1 MNDFRDA
8 FLKERFLL
16 TIFSIVASIVVVL
29 HVKFPFIPT
38 DTLLLILLL
47 LNSLYLLRTILKFKS
62 ADRTAL
68 YISTLVGVA
77 ALASII
83 NSAIKMEFLWNANKL
98 YTIALLIFGEFIA
111 YSISNGAQSLLYIRS
126 ANESLQHHLPRVPF
140 ALKKTFFLS
149 IVALLIFFPI
159 LISRLFLMDEALK
172 SYWLLLLL
180 LPLIIHLP
188 TLFISFLFK
197 DEEAVKINKIAL
209 QESDRRGV
217 LSEICSKL
225 SNKESK
231 YCRKTNTMQYQTI
244 LHYLMSGQNPDEIID
259 DRYTMLL
266 PSACCGDYKL
276 ARLLVENGS
285 DINFKSPLGT
295 CALHLAAKHGFY
307 EIAKL
312 LIDNGAER
320 DIKDF
325 DGKTALM
332 LANENGH
339 VEIASLL
346 NSSNEQKITIKS

>member
-16 TIFSIVASIVVVL
+16 TIFSIVASIAVVL
-29 HVKFPFIPT
+29 HVKYPFIPT

-47 LNSLYLLRTILKFKS
+47 LNSIYLLGTLLKLQS
-62 ADRTAL
+62 GGSTAL
-68 YISTLVGVA
+68 CISTFVGAA

-83 NSAIKMEFLWNANKL
+83 NSAIKMEFVWDTDKL

-111 YSISNGAQSLLYIRS
+111 YSLSNGAQSLLYIRS
-126 ANESLQHHLPRVPF
+126 EDESLQHRLPRVPF
-140 ALKKTFFLS
+140 VFKKTFFLS
-149 IVALLIFFPI
+149 IVALLILIPI
-159 LISRLFLMDEALK
+159 FIARLFFMGEIVK
-172 SYWLLLLL
+172 SYWLLPLF
-180 LPLIIHLP
+180 LPLIIRLVA
-188 TLFISFLFK
+188 LLISFLFK
-197 DEEAVKINKIAL
+197 DEEAIKINKTML
-209 QESDRRGV
+209 QENDRRGV

-231 YCRKTNTMQYQTI
+231 YCRKTNTMQYQTV

-259 DRYTMLL
+259 NRYTMLL

-276 ARLLVENGS
+276 AKLLVENGS
-285 DINFKSPLGT
+285 DINFISPLGT

-320 DIKDF
+320 EIKDF

-339 VEIASLL
+339 REVALLL
-346 NSSNEQKITIKS
+346 NDQDEQNRV

>member
-16 TIFSIVASIVVVL
+16 VIFSTVASIVVVL

-47 LNSLYLLRTILKFKS
+47 LNSIYLLGTILKFQGTNS
-62 ADRTAL
+62 TAL
-68 YISTLVGVA
+68 YISMFVGA
-77 ALASII
+77 AAFASII
-83 NSAIKMEFLWNANKL
+83 NSAIKMEFLWDADKL
-98 YTIALLIFGEFIA
+98 YAIALLIFGEFIA
-111 YSISNGAQSLLYIRS
+111 YSLSNGAQSLFYIRS
-126 ANESLQHHLPRVPF
+126 EDESLQLHLPRVPF

-149 IVALLIFFPI
+149 AIALLIFIPI
-159 LISRLFLMDEALK
+159 LICRFFLMSETLK
-172 SYWLLLLL
+172 SYWLLPLL
-180 LPLIIHLP
+180 LPLIIHLA
-188 TLFISFLFK
+188 TLLISFLFK
-197 DEEAVKINKIAL
+197 DEEALNLNKITL

-231 YCRKTNTMQYQTI
+231 YCRKTNTMQYQAI
-244 LHYLMSGQNPDEIID
+244 LHYLKSGQNPDEIID
-259 DRYTMLL
+259 ERYTMLL
-266 PSACCGDYKL
+266 PCACCGDYKL
-276 ARLLVENGS
+276 AKLLIENGS

-307 EIAKL
+307 EITKL

-346 NSSNEQKITIKS
+346 NNSNEQNRV

>member
-47 LNSLYLLRTILKFKS
+47 LNSIYLLGTLLNFQS
-62 ADRTAL
+62 AGSTAL
-68 YISTLVGVA
+68 YISTLVGAA

-83 NSAIKMEFLWNANKL
+83 NSTTKMEFVWDADKL
-98 YTIALLIFGEFIA
+98 YAIALLVFGEFIA
-111 YSISNGAQSLLYIRS
+111 YSLSNGAHSLLYIRS
-126 ANESLQHHLPRVPF
+126 KDESLQHHLPIVPF

-149 IVALLIFFPI
+149 IVAILIFIPI
-159 LISRLFLMDEALK
+159 LIARLFLMDEALK
-172 SYWLLLLL
+172 SYWLLPLF
-180 LPLIIHLP
+180 LPFIIHL
-188 TLFISFLFK
+188 TALLISFSFK
-197 DEEAVKINKIAL
+197 DEEAVKINKGAF

-217 LSEICSKL
+217 LSQICSKL

-244 LHYLMSGQNPDEIID
+244 LHYLNSGQNPNEIID
-259 DRYTMLL
+259 NRYTMLL

-276 ARLLVENGS
+276 AKLLVENGS

-307 EIAKL
+307 EIVKL
-312 LIDNGAER
+312 LIDNGADR

-339 VEIASLL
+339 REVVLLL
-346 NSSNEQKITIKS
+346 NDQDEQKQSLKY